1 MRRPN
6 SLRYNNWMGECV
18 KYLQTSPAVLPSDR
32 NLVAWVQLLKI
43 SEEIAVAFSF
53 EDMNN
58 IASLSDHQTQLMLK
72 LYEERLNQWRRHMD
86 SRIMIGEYIVR
97 QSRIQTY
104 RITQVP
110 WQSCTTTCL
119 YIFMRLH
126 CMVNTA
132 LRASNRPISSRTSI
146 RIKERTAVL

>member
-1 MRRPN
+1 M
-6 SLRYNNWMGECV
+6 LRYNNWMGECV
-18 KYLQTSPAVLPSDR
+18 EYLQTSPAVLPSDR

-58 IASLSDHQTQLMLK
+58 IANLSDYQTQLILK
-72 LYEERLNQWRRHMD
+72 VYEERLNQWRRHMD
-86 SRIMIGEYIVR
+86 SRILIGEYIVC

-110 WQSCTTTCL
+110 WQSCTTTCIS
-119 YIFMRLH
+119 IFTRLH

-132 LRASNRPISSRTSI
+132 QRVLNRPINSRTSV
-146 RIKERTAVL
+146 RIKKRTAVL